1 MWSTLGETEDCESFR
16 ENSESSIDGE
26 DLEERLR
33 ILRQQDSEENET
45 INFNNEKNRCQLTRS
60 KKIWLVIACCIFAI
74 VFGFIIYYAI
84 PANTDPSLAI
94 GNMIEP
100 YSN

>member
-1 MWSTLGETEDCESFR
+1 MLSTLGETEECETLR
-16 ENSESSIDGE
+16 VDSESSIDGE

-60 KKIWLVIACCIFAI
+60 KKIWLVIVCCIFAI

-94 GNMIEP
+94 GNIIGL
-100 YSN
+100 YCN